1 MAGTDREEK
10 VAARLAALEVRL
22 AEMEV
27 RAADAEA
34 RASETEARAREAEAR
49 AMPGPMEAIETVM
62 GMLLPSEVRTH
73 MRAARKEQLLA
84 VRAMVDVWI
93 ERVDR
98 KPDEDKGQRRR
109 RESIT
114 LEDA

>member
-10 VAARLAALEVRL
+10 LAARLAALEEKL
-22 AEMEV
+22 AEL
-27 RAADAEA
+27 EA
-34 RASETEARAREAEAR
+34 RAAEAEARAREAEAR
-49 AMPGPMEAIETVM
+49 AMPGPLEAMETVM
-62 GMLLPSEVRTH
+62 GMLLPGEVRSH
-73 MRAARKEQLLA
+73 LRAARKEQLLA

-98 KPDEDKGQRRR
+98 KPDEPKRRR
-109 RESIT
+109 RESIS

>member
-1 MAGTDREEK
+1 MAGSDREEK
-10 VAARLAALEVRL
+10 VAARLAALEERL

-27 RAADAEA
+27 RATEA
-34 RASETEARAREAEAR
+34 EARAREGEAR
-49 AMPGPMEAIETVM
+49 AMPGPMEALDTVI
-62 GMLLPSEVRTH
+62 GMLLPGEVRTH
-73 MRAARKEQLLA
+73 LRAARKEQLLA

-98 KPDEDKGQRRR
+98 KPDEPKGRRR
-109 RESIT
+109 HESIT